1 MIRLTN
7 GLYNKHYKLS
17 KITITAM
24 FISLSVVLRLFKH
37 VLLGELQI
45 INFSLVFAIIAGYFY
60 GGFAGFNVGF
70 FSFILS
76 DFYLGFGLWT
86 IVDGFI
92 AGIIGFMWSL
102 FRWISDRFLIF
113 ILSFLSIFIY
123 DIFTSA
129 ILYCL
134 IGFSLWK
141 AFLIGFI
148 GLFLPVYGG
157 YLYGI
162 GPITEFSSSML
173 ICILISRLNSLIK
186 VNRYE
191 FKNL

>member
-1 MIRLTN
+1 MIKLTS
-7 GLYNKHYKLS
+7 GLYNKCYKLS
-17 KITITAM
+17 RITVTAM
-24 FISLSVVLRLFKH
+24 FISLSIVLRLFKH
-37 VLLGELQI
+37 TLLGGLQI

-86 IVDGFI
+86 FVDGFI
-92 AGIIGFMWSL
+92 AGIIGFIWSL
-102 FRWISDRFLIF
+102 FRRISDKFLVF

-123 DIFTSA
+123 DIFTSV
-129 ILYCL
+129 ILYVL

-162 GPITEFSSSML
+162 GPLTEFLSSML
-173 ICILISRLNSLIK
+173 TYILISRLNSLIK
-186 VNRYE
+186 VNRYGL
-191 FKNL
+191 KNL